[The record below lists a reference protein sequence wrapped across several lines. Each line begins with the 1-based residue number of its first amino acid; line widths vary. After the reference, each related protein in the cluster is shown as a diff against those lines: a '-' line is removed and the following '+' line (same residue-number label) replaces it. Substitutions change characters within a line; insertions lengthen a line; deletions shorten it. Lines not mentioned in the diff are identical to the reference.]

1 MYVTEFHYGYLNE
14 HELGANILDCGQ
26 LINDH
31 TTEEN
36 DNPPPELINSPQ
48 SLDEGWGL

>member
-1 MYVTEFHYGYLNE
+1 MYVTGFHYGNLNE
-14 HELGANILDCGQ
+14 HELGANIRDCRQ

-36 DNPPPELINSPQ
+36 DSPPPELINVPQ
-48 SLDEGWGL
+48 SLGEG